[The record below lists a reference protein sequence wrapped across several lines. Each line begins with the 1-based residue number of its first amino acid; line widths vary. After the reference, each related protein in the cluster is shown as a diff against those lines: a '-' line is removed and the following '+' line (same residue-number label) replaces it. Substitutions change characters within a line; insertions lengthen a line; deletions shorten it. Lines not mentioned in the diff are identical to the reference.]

1 MTPVCEQDSGIDYT
15 HPALGGGFGPG
26 FKVDGGW
33 DFTSNSPDPKDCL
46 GHGTH
51 VAGIIGA
58 DDRFVKGVAPKA
70 TLRAY
75 KVFTCADGTTEDM
88 AIAAFLR
95 AHEEGADVINGS
107 LGGDRPFPDSPIAVV
122 LSRIQAE
129 GTLIVVAAGN
139 SGVQGKPSPRR
150 IM

>member
-1 MTPVCEQDSGIDYT
+1 M
-15 HPALGGGFGPG
+15 
-26 FKVDGGW
+26 
-33 DFTSNSPDPKDCL
+33 
-46 GHGTH
+46 
-51 VAGIIGA
+51 
-58 DDRFVKGVAPKA
+58 APKA

-107 LGGDRPFPDSPIAVV
+107 LGGDRPFPDSPIALV

-139 SGVQGKPSPRR
+139 SGSQGMSPPPPR
-150 IM
+150 